1 MHVQLSFL
9 EEEVDDEIVAVW
21 STLTNDQRAEVLATL
36 ARVIAKLVLAPHA
49 ATAPEKDHE

>member
-9 EEEVDDEIVAVW
+9 EEKVDDDIVAVW
-21 STLTNDQRAEVLATL
+21 STLNNEQRAEVLATL
-36 ARVIAKLVLAPHA
+36 ARVIAQLVLASHA

>member
-9 EEEVDDEIVAVW
+9 EEKVDDESVAVW
-21 STLTNDQRAEVLATL
+21 STLNNEQRAELLATL

-49 ATAPEKDHE
+49 STAPEKDHE